1 MKVLV
6 ILVLFIWNVA
16 NAYSY
21 NEVLRDYQAKRYE
34 KVCSEGAEFYMRND
48 KNEQI
53 LVAIGDACA
62 KIGAIN
68 PLGQISKNLISTKEY
83 RESASYFSTLIL
95 QKKLIYQFMHDDINL
110 KELTLPRTDHVLS
123 RVFEQ
128 LSKGNYSVVEKGI
141 QILTPQ
147 MNYLLWLSEDAPKK
161 VYIDEHKEGKLVER
175 HWYL

>member
-6 ILVLFIWNVA
+6 ILVLFIRNVA

-62 KIGAIN
+62 KIDAIN
-68 PLGQISKNLISTKEY
+68 PL
-83 RESASYFSTLIL
+83 
-95 QKKLIYQFMHDDINL
+95 
-110 KELTLPRTDHVLS
+110 
-123 RVFEQ
+123 
-128 LSKGNYSVVEKGI
+128 
-141 QILTPQ
+141 
-147 MNYLLWLSEDAPKK
+147 
-161 VYIDEHKEGKLVER
+161 
-175 HWYL
+175 

>member
-21 NEVLRDYQAKRYE
+21 NEVLRDYQANRYE

-62 KIGAIN
+62 KIDAIN

>member
-1 MKVLV
+1 M
-6 ILVLFIWNVA
+6 
-16 NAYSY
+16 
-21 NEVLRDYQAKRYE
+21 
-34 KVCSEGAEFYMRND
+34 
-48 KNEQI
+48 
-53 LVAIGDACA
+53 
-62 KIGAIN
+62 
-68 PLGQISKNLISTKEY
+68 
-83 RESASYFSTLIL
+83 
-95 QKKLIYQFMHDDINL
+95 
-110 KELTLPRTDHVLS
+110 LTLPRTDHVLS